1 MPKPK
6 SNPPAPESVEAV
18 DPNEPPELR
27 GRLRSMAADH
37 LRVAASSLHEAHAL
51 HDALSKLGAADSGS
65 SGRVDAIAAARTAI
79 AKIAG
84 WTSAQPAI
92 VAVKS
97 VEPAEALRR
106 WPPVIDPAAALIDPS
121 WMRRGRR

>member
-1 MPKPK
+1 MPK
-6 SNPPAPESVEAV
+6 SRPPEPV

-79 AKIAG
+79 ARIAG

-97 VEPAEALRR
+97 VEPAESWARR
-106 WPPVIDPAAALIDPS
+106 VRRPATVDPAATLIDPN
-121 WMRRGRR
+121 WARRR